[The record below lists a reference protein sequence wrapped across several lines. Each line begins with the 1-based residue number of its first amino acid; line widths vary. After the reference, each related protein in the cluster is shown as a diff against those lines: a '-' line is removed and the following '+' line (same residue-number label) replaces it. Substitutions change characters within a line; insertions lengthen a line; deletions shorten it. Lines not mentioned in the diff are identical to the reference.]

1 MLNEMN
7 KHMNHLSMGTLMTV
21 EMKEHNLKK
30 APTKTELLKMEQ
42 REHKLGNRPTMR
54 QAMEA
59 EYAEHSNAEG
69 KLVIKPSR
77 EQEAKATAIYK
88 RGK

>member
-1 MLNEMN
+1 
-7 KHMNHLSMGTLMTV
+7 
-21 EMKEHNLKK
+21 
-30 APTKTELLKMEQ
+30 MEQ

-69 KLVIKPSR
+69 KLVIKPS
-77 EQEAKATAIYK
+77 EAQEAKATAIYK

>member
-1 MLNEMN
+1 LMN
-7 KHMNHLSMGTLMTV
+7 V

-77 EQEAKATAIYK
+77 AQEAKATAIYK

>member
-7 KHMNHLSMGTLMTV
+7 KHMNHLSMGTLMNV
-21 EMKEHNLKK
+21 EMREHRLKK
-30 APTKTELLKMEQ
+30 APTRTELLKMEQ

-59 EYAEHSNAEG
+59 EYVEHSNAEG
-69 KLVIKPSR
+69 KLVIRPSKA
-77 EQEAKATAIYK
+77 QEAKATAIYK